1 MAKQV
6 KFIEANY
13 LDELENKVNPLLR
26 VGWKIEGNLVTQN
39 DAFYITLSQEL
50 K

>member
-13 LDELENKVNPLLR
+13 LDELENKVNPLLN
-26 VGWKIEGNLVTQN
+26 VGWKVEGNLLAQN
-39 DAFYITLSQEL
+39 DAFYITLSLEL
-50 K
+50 